1 MPNHPSK
8 SSEAAHKEGKSQ
20 GGATS
25 PPPPPSDP
33 TRENRDEDKDDLI
46 GALDRLR
53 IVLDDVVNGPEPLVS
68 PELRVQFSVGWLRVK
83 DAFTNLTSWIQD
95 NDNVP
100 QLRAVGLTGASLRLK
115 VAGLRRAFTR
125 LLSGAAAPFHGR
137 LRNFL
142 AWGNTILGSLA
153 SVFQAVEVIKE
164 YKECI
169 ENDLA
174 DQDAKGL

>member
-1 MPNHPSK
+1 MQKESSRSSK
-8 SSEAAHKEGKSQ
+8 ASHEEGKSQ
-20 GGATS
+20 GGAS
-25 PPPPPSDP
+25 PPLGPSDP
-33 TRENRDEDKDDLI
+33 AREDRDEDRDDLI

-53 IVLDDVVNGPEPLVS
+53 IVLDDVVNGPEPLIS

-83 DAFTNLTSWIQD
+83 AAFTELTSWVQD
-95 NDNVP
+95 NNNVP
-100 QLRAVGLTGASLRLK
+100 KLRAVGLTGASLRLK

-125 LLSGAAAPFHGR
+125 MLSGAAAPFR
-137 LRNFL
+137 ALRNFL
-142 AWGNTILGSLA
+142 GWGNTILGSLA

-174 DQDAKGL
+174 DQEAKGL